1 MDFLEFHSKD
11 CDLIIYLFFTVN
23 VRPVYLSTMSETS
36 SWQSALLE
44 TIVSTHIRP
53 DRMREQRVC
62 GLTTEVKL
70 ERSSTVT
77 EGGTK

>member
-1 MDFLEFHSKD
+1 MNLLEFHSKD
-11 CDLIIYLFFTVN
+11 CDFFIFFTVN

-53 DRMREQRVC
+53 DRMREERVC
-62 GLTTEVKL
+62 GLMTEVKL